1 MSRSGNAG
9 SNPKGGISL
18 VVPLQDEESTIESL
32 LSSIAAQTLTPNEI
46 VLVDAGCRDATFSRA
61 TALGVD
67 LPLQV
72 VPAGRVYPGVARNAG
87 VEASTHEWI
96 AFTDGGVVVDTSW
109 LAGLAARADPSIDVV
124 YGNYEPV
131 CDSYF
136 TECAAIAYVSAK
148 NESGTRG
155 ASLASCLIRREVVIR
170 AGGFPP
176 FRAAE
181 DLIFIHRLCD
191 VGARPAFAPK
201 AVVRWQIPSS
211 FAATFKRFASYSY
224 HNLVAGWGRYWH
236 AGTARLYAALGIVIL
251 GVSLLGGPAWNAPIV
266 VAFFVARAGKSA
278 YRKRKSFGFQTLAP
292 QRILGAAGIL
302 VVVDLAT
309 LVGFTRWIT
318 ARGPR

>member
-1 MSRSGNAG
+1 MSRSGTAG

-109 LAGLAARADPSIDVV
+109 LAGLAARADPSVDVV

-136 TECAAIAYVSAK
+136 TECAAIAYISAK

-181 DLIFIHRLCD
+181 DLIFIQRLCD
-191 VGARPAFAPK
+191 VGARRHSPRK
-201 AVVRWQIPSS
+201 PSS
-211 FAATFKRFASYSY
+211 GGRSPVASPPRSSAS
-224 HNLVAGWGRYWH
+224 HHTRTTTSSPDGG
-236 AGTARLYAALGIVIL
+236 GTGTREQP
-251 GVSLLGGPAWNAPIV
+251 VS
-266 VAFFVARAGKSA
+266 
-278 YRKRKSFGFQTLAP
+278 
-292 QRILGAAGIL
+292 
-302 VVVDLAT
+302 
-309 LVGFTRWIT
+309 TR
-318 ARGPR
+318 PSES